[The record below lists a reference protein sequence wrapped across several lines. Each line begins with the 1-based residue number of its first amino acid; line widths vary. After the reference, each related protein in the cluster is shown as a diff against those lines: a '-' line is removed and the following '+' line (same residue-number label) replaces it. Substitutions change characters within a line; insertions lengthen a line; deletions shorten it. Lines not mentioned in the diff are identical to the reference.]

1 MSTPS
6 SRVSTTIDIGQPAW
20 RIALFYPKQGGWT
33 EADYLALEGG
43 PLVEF
48 DSGCV
53 EVLDMPTKEHQ
64 RIVQLLLI
72 LLQQYV
78 SRKECG
84 EVFVAPL
91 PVRLWPGK
99 FREPDVVFVGNDRG
113 ETDGYPDGADLVMEV
128 VSQGLENRRR
138 DIEIKPNEYAQAGI
152 AEYWVIDPENQTVT
166 IHELTGN
173 TYDPATYDR
182 DAMAKSTRLPGFAVQ
197 VSDVLAAASG
207 PNA

>member
-72 LLQQYV
+72 LLQQLRV
-78 SRKECG
+78 PKGMRGSIRCP
-84 EVFVAPL
+84 VAR
-91 PVRLWPGK
+91 PVVAR
-99 FREPDVVFVGNDRG
+99 
-113 ETDGYPDGADLVMEV
+113 
-128 VSQGLENRRR
+128 
-138 DIEIKPNEYAQAGI
+138 
-152 AEYWVIDPENQTVT
+152 
-166 IHELTGN
+166 
-173 TYDPATYDR
+173 
-182 DAMAKSTRLPGFAVQ
+182 
-197 VSDVLAAASG
+197 
-207 PNA
+207 

>member
-1 MSTPS
+1 
-6 SRVSTTIDIGQPAW
+6 
-20 RIALFYPKQGGWT
+20 
-33 EADYLALEGG
+33 
-43 PLVEF
+43 
-48 DSGCV
+48 
-53 EVLDMPTKEHQ
+53 
-64 RIVQLLLI
+64 
-72 LLQQYV
+72 
-78 SRKECG
+78 
-84 EVFVAPL
+84 
-91 PVRLWPGK
+91 
-99 FREPDVVFVGNDRG
+99 
-113 ETDGYPDGADLVMEV
+113 MEV